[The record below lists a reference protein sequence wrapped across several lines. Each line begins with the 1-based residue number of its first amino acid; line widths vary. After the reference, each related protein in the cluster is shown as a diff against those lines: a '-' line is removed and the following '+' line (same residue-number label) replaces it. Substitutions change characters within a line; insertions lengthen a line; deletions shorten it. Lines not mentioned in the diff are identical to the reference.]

1 MQRKVFIWAGL
12 FVFFM
17 SGCMNFEKNT
27 EKTPVS
33 SVQMMSSYSPAL
45 KECLRKCDIKY
56 SLLDS
61 VNNDDLRK
69 CACNCHT
76 QHGSKEKVS
85 NYCQENQ
92 GGLIQSSDA
101 DTLTDLK
108 PKSGL

>member
-17 SGCMNFEKNT
+17 SGCMNFENNT

-33 SVQMMSSYSPAL
+33 SVQIMSNYSPQL
-45 KECLRKCDIKY
+45 KECLRKCDVKY
-56 SLLDS
+56 SVS
-61 VNNDDLRK
+61 NHDLRK

-108 PKSGL
+108 SKSGL